1 MSKFNK
7 DLLKERILVLDG
19 AMGTMIQQYKLNES
33 DYRGERFKDYS
44 SDLKGNN
51 DLLSLTQ
58 PEIIK
63 SIHRKY
69 FEAGADIVETNTF
82 SGTTIAM
89 ADYGMEELVYELNF
103 ESAKIARDVADE
115 FTDKPRF
122 VAGSIGPTNRTASL
136 SPDVNRPGF
145 RAISFDELKIA
156 YKQQAEA
163 LAAGGVD
170 IFLVETVFDTLNCK
184 AALLAITELKE
195 EQGIDIP
202 VMVSGTIT
210 DASGRT
216 LSGQTVEAF
225 WNSIRHFPLLSIGF
239 NCALGADQL
248 KVYLQQ
254 LARISDV
261 AISCHPNAGLPN
273 EFGEYDETP
282 GQMSNIIKS
291 YLDEGLVNIIGGCCG
306 TQPEH
311 IAAIAQYAIESK
323 PRVTPKKEQLM
334 RLSGLEPLNVTKE
347 LNFVNIG
354 ERTNV
359 AGSKKFARLIREEK
373 FEEAIAIALDQVE
386 GGAQIIDV
394 NMDDGMLD
402 AERVMPEFLN
412 LLASEPDIAKLPFMI
427 DSSKWQVIE
436 AGLKCTQ
443 GKSIVNSISLKE
455 GEEQFKEHA
464 QKILHYGAAVVVM
477 AFDEK
482 GQADTYERKIE
493 VCKRCYDILVDE
505 VGFPAEDIIFDPNI
519 LTIGTGIE
527 EHDNY
532 AVDFIE
538 AVRWIKTHLP
548 HAKTSGGV
556 SNISFSFRGNNV
568 VREAMHSAFLFHAIK
583 AGLDMGIVN
592 PGMIEVYDE
601 IDKELLQHVEDL
613 IFNRREDATER
624 LMAYAENLKPEEK
637 AAKEISEWRN
647 ESVNRRLEHA
657 LIKGITEFIEA
668 DVEEARQAATR
679 PLDVIEG
686 PLMDGMNVVG
696 DLFGSGKMFLPQVV
710 KSARV
715 MKKAVAY
722 LLPYIEEEKKSAP
735 KSPSA
740 PISPKGTNS
749 GTYGWQTADS
759 NLYKLTKEYAKEMRR
774 NPTKAEELLWD
785 VLKGKKLEGFKFRR
799 QHIIGGYIAD
809 FICLRENLIIEV
821 DGLIHQLPEN
831 KINDEIRTEWLEAQ
845 GFKVIRFTNDEVIS
859 QLDIVQE
866 RILKALHSPS
876 GGQGAVG
883 DAAAKK
889 ILMAT
894 VKGDVHDIGKN
905 IVSVVLACN
914 NYEIIDLGVMVPLQK
929 ILEEAE
935 KHQVDIIGLS
945 GLITPSLDEMI
956 YVVEEMEKRGLKT
969 PVMIG
974 GATTSRIH
982 TAVKIKPHYSG
993 PVIHVNDASRSVT
1006 VAGKLLGKDKE
1017 NFFEEI
1023 TAEYTELRE
1032 GHARRST
1039 DKKYIAIEEARK
1051 NKYSIDWT
1059 AYQPKEPNQT
1069 GVTVLDDYNLEEI
1082 ASYIDWT
1089 PFFHTWELK
1098 GRYPKIL
1105 ADPEKGEEARKLFD
1119 DAQEMLNDFIKNK
1132 KLTAKAV
1139 FGLFP
1144 AHTVGDDSI
1153 EVFADQQKS
1162 KKLAEFHTLRQQQEK
1177 ASGQPNFSFAD
1188 FLAPQEA
1195 ELNDYF
1201 GAFAVTTGIGL
1212 EEIVKAYEAD
1222 HDDYNAIMAKAL
1234 ADRLAEAFA
1243 ELLHLKVRK
1252 EYWGYAADESLEN
1265 EDLIK
1270 EAYKGI
1276 RPAPGYPGCPD
1287 HTEKITLF
1295 NLLEV
1300 EKHAG
1305 ISLTENLAM
1314 WPTASVSGFYFAHPE
1329 SRYFGLGKIG
1339 KDQVAD
1345 IAKRKNQSFEE
1356 IERWLKP
1363 NLNYDA

>member
-1 MSKFNK
+1 MSRFSKSILQDK
-7 DLLKERILVLDG
+7 ILVLDG
-19 AMGTMIQQYKLNES
+19 AMGTMIQNYKLSEA
-33 DYRGERFKDYS
+33 DYRGERFADYP

-58 PEIIK
+58 PQIIK
-63 SIHRKY
+63 DIHRAY
-69 FEAGADIVETNTF
+69 LDAGADIIETNTF

-89 ADYGMEELVYELNF
+89 ADYDMQDLVWELN
-103 ESAKIARDVADE
+103 EQSARIAREVTEE

-136 SPDVNRPGF
+136 SPDVNRPGY
-145 RAISFDELKIA
+145 RATSFDELKIA
-156 YKQQAEA
+156 YKEQAEA
-163 LAAGGVD
+163 LAVGGVD

-184 AALLAITELKE
+184 AALMAIQELKE
-195 EQGIDIP
+195 EKGIDIP

-216 LSGQTVEAF
+216 LSGQTVGAF
-225 WNSIRHFPLLSIGF
+225 WNSIRHFPLLSVGF

-248 KVYLQQ
+248 KTYLQQ

-273 EFGEYDETP
+273 EFGEYDESP
-282 GQMSNIIKS
+282 SEMSSIIKS
-291 YLDEGLVNIIGGCCG
+291 YFDEGLVNIIGGCCG

-311 IAAIAQYAIESK
+311 IKAIAEYAKKSK
-323 PRVTPKKEQLM
+323 PHQIKPNKKIM
-334 RLSGLEPLNVTKE
+334 KLSGLEPLSLTPE

-359 AGSKKFARLIREEK
+359 AGSKQFARLIREEK
-373 FEEAIAIALDQVE
+373 FEEAVAIAQEQVE
-386 GGAQIIDV
+386 GGAQIIDI

-402 AERVMPEFLN
+402 AITVLPQFIN
-412 LLASEPDIAKLPFMI
+412 LIASEPDIARLPFMI
-427 DSSKWQVIE
+427 DSSKWEVIE
-436 AGLKCTQ
+436 AGLKCLQ
-443 GKSIVNSISLKE
+443 GKGIVNSISLKE
-455 GEEQFKEHA
+455 GEENFIESAK
-464 QKILHYGAAVVVM
+464 KIKSYGAAVVVM

-482 GQADTYERKIE
+482 GQADTFERKIE
-493 VCKRCYDILVDE
+493 VCKRCYDLLIDKAN
-505 VGFPAEDIIFDPNI
+505 FPPEDIIFDPNI
-519 LTIGTGIE
+519 LTIGTGME

-532 AVDFIE
+532 AVDYIN
-538 AVRWIKTHLP
+538 AVKWIKENLP
-548 HAKTSGGV
+548 YAKTSGGV

-592 PGMIEVYDE
+592 PGMLEVYDE
-601 IDKELLQHVEDL
+601 IDKELLEYVEDL
-613 IFNRREDATER
+613 LFNRRSDATER
-624 LMAYAENLKPEEK
+624 LMTYAENLKPGEKAEK
-637 AAKEISEWRN
+637 AAQEWRN
-647 ESVNRRLEHA
+647 LEVNKRLEHA
-657 LIKGITEFIEA
+657 LIKGITEFI
-668 DVEEARQAATR
+668 DLDTEEARKKATR

-696 DLFGSGKMFLPQVV
+696 DLFGAGKMFLPQVV

-722 LLPYIEEEKKSAP
+722 LLPYIEEEKKAP
-735 KSPSA
+735 YP
-740 PISPKGTNS
+740 PKGEQAQ
-749 GTYGWQTADS
+749 YWQTADPI
-759 NLYKLTKEYAKEMRR
+759 LYGLMKDFAKQMRHDH
-774 NPTKAEELLWD
+774 PTQAEEILWD
-785 VLKGKKLEGFKFRR
+785 ALKRKQLEGYKFRR

-809 FICLRENLIIEV
+809 FICLKENLIIEV

-831 KINDEIRTEWLEAQ
+831 KASDEERTKWLEEQ
-845 GFKVIRFTNDEVIS
+845 GFKVIRFTNSEVIS
-859 QLDIVQE
+859 QLDDVLE
-866 RILKALHSPS
+866 KILKALTQAPPLGAGGLEAKS
-876 GGQGAVG
+876 GNG
-883 DAAAKK
+883 K

-982 TAVKIKPHYSG
+982 TAVKIKPNYSG

-1017 NFFEEI
+1017 DFYKEI
-1023 TAEYTELRE
+1023 ENEYAEAKA
-1032 GHARRST
+1032 GHSKRGES
-1039 DKKYIAIEEARK
+1039 KNYVSIKEART
-1051 NKYSIDWT
+1051 NKFQIDWDRYKPY
-1059 AYQPKEPNQT
+1059 APKKIGAQ
-1069 GVTVLDDYNLEEI
+1069 VLKDYDLKEI
-1082 ASYIDWT
+1082 AEYIDWT
-1089 PFFHTWELK
+1089 PFFQTWEMK

-1105 ADPEKGEEARKLFD
+1105 DDAEKGVEARKLFA
-1119 DAQEMLNDFIKNK
+1119 DAQQMLQEIIDNK
-1132 KLTAKAV
+1132 LLTANAI
-1139 FGLFP
+1139 FGLYP
-1144 AHTVGDDSI
+1144 AHTKNHDSI
-1153 EVFADQQKS
+1153 EVFSDASKTQK
-1162 KKLAEFHTLRQQQEK
+1162 LTEFHTLRQQNK
-1177 ASGQPNFSFAD
+1177 KGDKNPNYAFSD
-1188 FLAPQEA
+1188 FLAPDEA
-1195 ELNDYF
+1195 NYTDF
-1201 GAFAVTTGIGL
+1201 MGCFAVTTGIGL
-1212 EEIVKAYEAD
+1212 DKLTAKYEAD
-1222 HDDYNAIMAKAL
+1222 HDDYNSIMAKAL

-1243 ELLHLKVRK
+1243 ELLHKKVRT
-1252 EYWGYAADESLEN
+1252 EFWGYAKNETLDN

-1270 EAYKGI
+1270 EQYKGI

-1295 NLLEV
+1295 NLLDV
-1300 EKHAG
+1300 EKKTG
-1305 ISLTENLAM
+1305 ITLTENLAM
-1314 WPTASVSGFYFAHPE
+1314 LPTASVSGFYFGHPE

-1339 KDQVAD
+1339 KDQVKD
-1345 IAKRKNQSFEE
+1345 IAKRKNQPFEE
-1356 IERWLKP
+1356 IERWLRP
-1363 NLNYDA
+1363 NLNY